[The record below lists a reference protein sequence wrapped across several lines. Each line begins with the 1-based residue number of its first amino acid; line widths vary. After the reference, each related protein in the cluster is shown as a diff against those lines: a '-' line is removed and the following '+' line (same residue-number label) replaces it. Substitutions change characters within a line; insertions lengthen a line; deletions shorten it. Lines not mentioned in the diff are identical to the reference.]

1 MSPRRAAG
9 RPGGPGRTGPG
20 THRGSRPA
28 QAGRRGSARPARRR
42 AAASSTSDSP
52 GRTPAQARRAPGGLT
67 GRAAVLGLVVCAL
80 VLSLAYPAKEFLA
93 QRGEIGRLEQQQ
105 RDARARVAALEERRR
120 QLSDP
125 AYVRAQARE
134 RLHYVLP
141 GEKVYVV
148 VPPNQPGAS
157 TDTAPELPQVS
168 REGSWYGR
176 LWGTVRAA
184 DGAPAP

>member
-1 MSPRRAAG
+1 MARRAAPG
-9 RPGGPGRTGPG
+9 RPEGPARSGPGAS
-20 THRGSRPA
+20 RGSRPA
-28 QAGRRGSARPARRR
+28 QAGRRGPTRPERRR
-42 AAASSTSDSP
+42 ASSASTSDTSDA
-52 GRTPAQARRAPGGLT
+52 GRQARRAPGGLT

-105 RDARARVAALEERRR
+105 REARERVAALEERSR

-125 AYVRAQARE
+125 AYIRAQARE
-134 RLHYVLP
+134 RLHFVLP
-141 GEKVYVV
+141 GETVYVV
-148 VPPNQPGAS
+148 VPPSDGTEAEGS
-157 TDTAPELPQVS
+157 APELPAVS
-168 REGSWYGR
+168 PQGSWYGR

>member
-1 MSPRRAAG
+1 V
-9 RPGGPGRTGPG
+9 
-20 THRGSRPA
+20 
-28 QAGRRGSARPARRR
+28 
-42 AAASSTSDSP
+42 STSDSAEAA
-52 GRTPAQARRAPGGLT
+52 RQARRAPGGLT

-93 QRGEIGRLEQQQ
+93 QRGEIGRLLQQQ
-105 RDARARVAALEERRR
+105 RDAEARVAALEERRR

-134 RLHYVLP
+134 RLHFVLP
-141 GEKVYVV
+141 GETVYVV
-148 VPPNQPGAS
+148 VPPPADSG
-157 TDTAPELPQVS
+157 TGGETADLPAVS
-168 REGSWYGR
+168 RDGSWYGR

>member
-1 MSPRRAAG
+1 MARRAAG
-9 RPGGPGRTGPG
+9 RPRGPGRTGPG
-20 THRGSRPA
+20 AGRGSRP
-28 QAGRRGSARPARRR
+28 GRRGPARAARRR
-42 AAASSTSDSP
+42 GSSTSD
-52 GRTPAQARRAPGGLT
+52 GAGGGVGAAAARAARRVPGGLT

-93 QRGEIGRLEQQQ
+93 QRGEISRLEQQQ

-134 RLHYVLP
+134 RLHFVLP
-141 GEKVYVV
+141 GETVYIVV
-148 VPPNQPGAS
+148 RPSGGTGAGGAAPDVPVAAQ
-157 TDTAPELPQVS
+157 D
-168 REGSWYGR
+168 GSWYGR